1 MAKNLVVV
9 ESPAKAKTI
18 NKYLGDEYFVTAS
31 FGHVRDLPSSKTG
44 IDIENNFEPQYL
56 IPTKSRKVVNQIKKE
71 ASSADTVYLATDPDR
86 EGEAIAW
93 HIVHACGLDGGSK
106 TKEKKVKRI
115 AFEEIT
121 KTAVLNAVQS
131 PREIDMD
138 LVDAQQA
145 RRVLD
150 RLVGY
155 NLSPLLWKKIMR
167 GLSAGR
173 VQSVAVRLVVDRER
187 EIEAFKS
194 DEYWDITAV
203 LKKDDSQFEAKLI
216 EVSGK
221 RLEKLAI
228 KSDKEA
234 QEFLKKLE
242 GGQYKVKN
250 IEEKQEKRS
259 PYAPFTTSTLQ
270 QEASNRFGYG
280 AKQTMRI
287 AQGLYESGH
296 ITYMRTDSFN
306 LSKEAVEAIRKYIN
320 DKIGGEY
327 LPESGRIYKTKAKN
341 AQEAHE
347 AIRPTDV
354 SRTPDSIGG
363 LDEKQQKLYDLIW
376 RRAVASQMK
385 EAVLDQVD
393 VRIENAE
400 FVFGCRGQLIKFKGF
415 LEVYPLKIGEMS
427 LPKLDIGDILNL
439 IELKKQQHFTQPPAR
454 YTEASLIKALEENG
468 IGRPSTYAPTMATI
482 QDRGYVIKDS
492 GKLKPEKIGIAVN
505 DLLVEHFP
513 DVVDYGFT
521 AKVEDDLD
529 KIASGSLGWRE
540 MVGDF
545 YRPFAK
551 NLEAKEGEITKQD
564 FTEEAGE
571 DCPECGKKLL
581 IRRSKR
587 GKFIGCSGFPECKF
601 TKNYADEK
609 TQAKIDEGQ
618 KAIEGRKCPKCGSDL
633 KIAQG
638 RFGPFIGCS
647 KYPECKYIEKIGKII
662 DNQETITNQ
671 STN

>member
-1 MAKNLVVV
+1 MAKNLVIV

-18 NKYLGDEYFVTAS
+18 NKYLGSDFFVMAS
-31 FGHVRDLPSSKTG
+31 FGHVRDLPSSKIG
-44 IDIENNFEPQYL
+44 IDTQNNFEPQYL

-71 ASSADTVYLATDPDR
+71 AKDSEVVYLATDPDR

-93 HIVHACGLDGGSK
+93 HVAQACGLRAGEGK
-106 TKEKKVKRI
+106 AKQKVERI
-115 AFEEIT
+115 TFDEIT
-121 KTAVLNAVQS
+121 KGAVLSAVKN
-131 PREIDMD
+131 PRNIDMD

-203 LKKDDSQFEAKLI
+203 LEKDSKSFEAKLFEI
-216 EVSGK
+216 SGK
-221 RLEKLAI
+221 KIDKLAI
-228 KSDKEA
+228 GSEKEA
-234 QEFLKKLE
+234 QDYLSKLE
-242 GGQYKVKN
+242 GGKYIVKN
-250 IEEKQEKRS
+250 IEEKQERRL

-270 QEASNRFGYG
+270 QEASNRFGYS

-287 AQGLYESGH
+287 AQGLYESGY
-296 ITYMRTDSFN
+296 ITYMRTDSVN
-306 LSKEAVEAIRKYIN
+306 LSKEAVESIRKYISSKWGAN
-320 DKIGGEY
+320 H
-327 LPESGRIYKTKAKN
+327 LPDGVRVYKTKAKN

-347 AIRPTDV
+347 AIRPTGVDK
-354 SRTPDSIGG
+354 TAEEIAN
-363 LDEKQQKLYDLIW
+363 LDDKARKIYDLIW

-393 VRIENAE
+393 VRVASGE
-400 FVFGCRGQLIKFKGF
+400 FIFGCRGQLIKFKGF
-415 LEVYPLKIGEMS
+415 LEVYPLKIGEVS
-427 LPKLDIGDILNL
+427 LPNLSSGDLLKLV
-439 IELKKQQHFTQPPAR
+439 ELKKQQHFTQPPAR
-454 YTEASLIKALEENG
+454 YTEASLIKALEEKG

-482 QDRGYVIKDS
+482 QDRGYVIKDA
-492 GKLKPEKIGIAVN
+492 GRLKPEKIGVAVN

-529 KIASGSLGWRE
+529 EIASGKLSWQK

-545 YRPFAK
+545 YVPFAK
-551 NLEAKEGEITKQD
+551 NLESKESEIKKQD

-571 DCPECGKKLL
+571 NCPECGKKLL

-587 GKFIGCSGFPECKF
+587 GKFIGCSGFPECKY
-601 TKNYADEK
+601 TRNYVDEK
-609 TQAKIDEGQ
+609 TQAKIDEGE
-618 KAIEGRKCPKCGSDL
+618 KEIAGRKCPKCGGDL
-633 KIAQG
+633 KIASG

-647 KYPECKYIEKIGKII
+647 NYPECKYIERIGKKTTEEAAVNS
-662 DNQETITNQ
+662 DN
-671 STN
+671 